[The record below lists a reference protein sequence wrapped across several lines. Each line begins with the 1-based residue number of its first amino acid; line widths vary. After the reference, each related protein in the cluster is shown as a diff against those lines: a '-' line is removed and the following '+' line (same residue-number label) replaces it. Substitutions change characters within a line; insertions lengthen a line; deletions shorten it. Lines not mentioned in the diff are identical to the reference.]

1 MRVEGKKITV
11 WPSTSGGTNWQHF
24 SFSPRTGLLYINTL
38 DLGMTYEAPEP
49 PKLTPGTP
57 SGPPTVKRTTV
68 TDDPNIR
75 GYLKAVDPL
84 TGKAKWQTPYQ
95 SPNYSSTMVTASNLV
110 FTGVMTGEF
119 QALDAD
125 TGKILWSFQTPSG
138 IVGQPV
144 TWEKDGKQY
153 VTVLSGTRAP
163 VRSIEIIAGKQMT
176 SDDRTPALL
185 LDNVV
190 KTYGQIRAVDGVSLK
205 AYAGEFIALLG
216 PNGAGKSTLFQLL
229 SGLFVPDSGRIEVMG
244 HDMLRHPVPALA
256 KLGIVFQQP
265 TLDLELTITGNLL
278 FHAGL
283 HGIPRAVAQAR
294 IANELARL
302 GLKDRAHDKT
312 SQLSGGNRR
321 RVELARALLHEPSVL
336 LMDEA
341 TVGLDPASRGD
352 LLKLLLK
359 MRAERSVAVLWAT
372 HLCDEVSDA
381 DRVVV
386 LHRGKVLTDT
396 TPTAFVTAQSAATIE
411 EAFLKMTGPAL
422 G

>member
-1 MRVEGKKITV
+1 
-11 WPSTSGGTNWQHF
+11 
-24 SFSPRTGLLYINTL
+24 
-38 DLGMTYEAPEP
+38 MTPE
-49 PKLTPGTP
+49 
-57 SGPPTVKRTTV
+57 
-68 TDDPNIR
+68 
-75 GYLKAVDPL
+75 
-84 TGKAKWQTPYQ
+84 Q
-95 SPNYSSTMVTASNLV
+95 SV
-110 FTGVMTGEF
+110 
-119 QALDAD
+119 
-125 TGKILWSFQTPSG
+125 
-138 IVGQPV
+138 
-144 TWEKDGKQY
+144 
-153 VTVLSGTRAP
+153 
-163 VRSIEIIAGKQMT
+163 
-176 SDDRTPALL
+176 PALL

-205 AYAGEFIALLG
+205 AKAGEFIALLG

-229 SGLFVPDSGRIEVMG
+229 SGLFVPNSGRIEVMG

-265 TLDLELTITGNLL
+265 TLDLELTVTGNLL

-294 IANELARL
+294 IASELARL
-302 GLKDRAHDKT
+302 GLKERAHDKAA
-312 SQLSGGNRR
+312 QLSGGNRR

-372 HLCDEVSDA
+372 HLCDEVADA

-396 TPTAFVTAQSAATIE
+396 TPAELLKAQSAATVE
-411 EAFLKMTGPAL
+411 EAFLKMTGPPR